1 MGKEKMNEEALRQF
15 LKRGRRSASAIKRV
29 VTFVQAFEA
38 YLREKRGGRALDEAE
53 PADLRA
59 FVDWVER
66 EPNSSANTHLWALRY
81 YFEFTSNEELRSLVC
96 ALRQQR
102 IKRQPFVLGKFRGVD
117 ADHVARLAA
126 AGIVDVEQ
134 MLQAGRTPQGRQ
146 ALAEKMGIPLE
157 AILEFVKLSD
167 LARVGGVKSIRARLY
182 HDAGVDTL
190 EKMARW
196 DPAELR
202 AMLIEFVERTGFDGI
217 APLPKEARSAV
228 ETAQRLPKI
237 LEW

>member
-1 MGKEKMNEEALRQF
+1 MDEEALRQF
-15 LKRGRRSASAIKRV
+15 LKRGGRSASAIQRV
-29 VTFVQAFEA
+29 VTFVQAFEV
-38 YLREKRGGRALDEAE
+38 YLREQRGGRALDEAR

-59 FVDWVER
+59 FVDRVES
-66 EPNSSANTHLWALRY
+66 EPKSSAKTHLWALRY
-81 YFEFTSNEELRSLVC
+81 YFEFTSNEELRSLAG

-117 ADHVARLAA
+117 AENVARLAA
-126 AGIVDVEQ
+126 AGMVDVEQ
-134 MLQAGRTPQGRQ
+134 MLHAGRTPQGRQ
-146 ALAEKMGIPLE
+146 ALAQRTGIPLD
-157 AILEFVKLSD
+157 AVLEFVKLSD
-167 LARVGGVKSIRARLY
+167 LARLPGVKSIRARLY

-217 APLPKEARSAV
+217 APLPKEALSAV
-228 ETAQRLPKI
+228 ETARRLPKI
-237 LEW
+237 VEW